1 MKKSLTLLALTI
13 TFSINA
19 QMDDNSANNN
29 SAGTNAVAMGSGTTA
44 SGLASTAMG
53 SGTTA
58 SGQAS
63 TAMGSGA
70 TASGLASIAMGS
82 GTDATAQY
90 ATAMGYNTTASGEI
104 SFAVGHSSEALGF
117 FSVAMGASK
126 AHADGSTAMGMYTN
140 AVGLYSTSMGSYTTA
155 RDYSSLVIGRYNLT
169 GTDGNSGSSTGFFT
183 ANNAFVIGNG
193 TADSA
198 RSDAFVVKFSGDTT
212 INNDLTVTGDIV
224 VSSDARL
231 KANIVSLGSTLAKLL
246 LIDGKTYTM
255 KKNGKQKIGVLAQ
268 DIQKVFPELVT
279 TDDKDMLAVNYQGL
293 VPVLINAL
301 KEQDDKISRL
311 EKLVEK
317 LISGK

>member
-1 MKKSLTLLALTI
+1 MKKIITLLAITI
-13 TFSINA
+13 TFSVNA
-19 QMDDNSANNN
+19 QVAENNTNPSGSNASAIGNN
-29 SAGTNAVAMGSGTTA
+29 TTA
-44 SGLASTAMG
+44 SGTASTAMG
-53 SGTTA
+53 S
-58 SGQAS
+58 S
-63 TAMGSGA
+63 
-70 TASGLASIAMGS
+70 
-82 GTDATAQY
+82 TDATAQY
-90 ATAMGYNTTASGEI
+90 ATAMGYNTTASGNA
-104 SFAVGHSSEALGF
+104 SFAVGHSSEAKGF
-117 FSVAMGASK
+117 FSVAMGGST
-126 AHADGSTAMGMYTN
+126 AHNDGTTAMGMFTN
-140 AVGLYSTSMGSYTTA
+140 AIGLYSTSMGSYTTA

-169 GTDGNSGSSTGFFT
+169 GTEGNSGSPTGFFT

-198 RSDAFVVKFSGDTT
+198 RSDAFVVKFSGNTT

-224 VSSDARL
+224 VSSDAKL
-231 KANIVSLGSTLAKLL
+231 KANIVSLGYTLAKLL

-279 TDDKDMLAVNYQGL
+279 TDDKEMLAVNYQGL

-317 LISGK
+317 LVSDK

>member
-1 MKKSLTLLALTI
+1 MKKIITLLAITI
-13 TFSINA
+13 TFSVNA
-19 QMDDNSANNN
+19 QVAENNTNPSGSNASAIGNN
-29 SAGTNAVAMGSGTTA
+29 TTA
-44 SGLASTAMG
+44 SGTASTAMG
-53 SGTTA
+53 S
-58 SGQAS
+58 S
-63 TAMGSGA
+63 
-70 TASGLASIAMGS
+70 
-82 GTDATAQY
+82 TDATAQY
-90 ATAMGYNTTASGEI
+90 ATAMGYNTTASGNA
-104 SFAVGHSSEALGF
+104 SFAVGHSSEAKGF
-117 FSVAMGASK
+117 FSVAMGGST
-126 AHADGSTAMGMYTN
+126 AHNDGTTAMGMFTN
-140 AVGLYSTSMGSYTTA
+140 AIGLYSTSMGSYTTA

-169 GTDGNSGSSTGFFT
+169 GTEGNSGSPTGFFT

-193 TADSA
+193 TADDA
-198 RSDAFVVKFSGDTT
+198 RSDAFVVKFSGNTT

-224 VSSDARL
+224 VSSDAKL

-279 TDDKDMLAVNYQGL
+279 TDDKEMLAVNYQGL

-317 LISGK
+317 LMSDK

>member
-1 MKKSLTLLALTI
+1 MKKIITLLAITI
-13 TFSINA
+13 TFSVNA
-19 QMDDNSANNN
+19 QVAENNTNPSGSNASAIGNN
-29 SAGTNAVAMGSGTTA
+29 TTA
-44 SGLASTAMG
+44 SGTASTAMG
-53 SGTTA
+53 S
-58 SGQAS
+58 S
-63 TAMGSGA
+63 
-70 TASGLASIAMGS
+70 
-82 GTDATAQY
+82 TDATAQY
-90 ATAMGYNTTASGEI
+90 ATAMGYNTTASGNA
-104 SFAVGHSSEALGF
+104 SFAVGHSSEAKGF
-117 FSVAMGASK
+117 FSVAMGGST
-126 AHADGSTAMGMYTN
+126 AHADGTTAMGMYTN

-169 GTDGNSGSSTGFFT
+169 GTEGNSGSPTGFFT

-198 RSDAFVVKFSGDTT
+198 RSDAFVVKFSGNTT

-224 VSSDARL
+224 VSSDAKL

-255 KKNGKQKIGVLAQ
+255 KKNGKQKIGLLAQ

-279 TDDKDMLAVNYQGL
+279 KDDKEMLAVNYQGL

-317 LISGK
+317 LVSDK

>member
-1 MKKSLTLLALTI
+1 MKKIITLLAITI
-13 TFSINA
+13 TFSVNA
-19 QMDDNSANNN
+19 QVAENNTNPSGSNASAIGNN
-29 SAGTNAVAMGSGTTA
+29 TTA
-44 SGLASTAMG
+44 SGTASTAMG
-53 SGTTA
+53 S
-58 SGQAS
+58 S
-63 TAMGSGA
+63 
-70 TASGLASIAMGS
+70 
-82 GTDATAQY
+82 TDATAQY
-90 ATAMGYNTTASGEI
+90 ATAMGYNTTASGNA
-104 SFAVGHSSEALGF
+104 SFAVGHSSEAKGF
-117 FSVAMGASK
+117 FSVAMGGST
-126 AHADGSTAMGMYTN
+126 AHADGTTAMGMYTN

-169 GTDGNSGSSTGFFT
+169 GTEGNSGSPTGFFT

-193 TADSA
+193 TADDA
-198 RSDAFVVKFSGDTT
+198 RSDAFVVKFSGNTT

-224 VSSDARL
+224 VSSDAKL

-279 TDDKDMLAVNYQGL
+279 TDDKEMLAVNYQGL

-317 LISGK
+317 LISDN